1 MEIELTIPAQK
12 DLEQWRLSGNNNALK
27 RIKALLASII
37 ETPYQGIGKPEALRY
52 HLSGKWSRRINQ
64 QHRIIYE
71 INDGSIIIQ
80 SLKGHYSNLCPFKKN
95 FNYYI

>member
-1 MEIELTIPAQK
+1 MPDQ
-12 DLEQWRLSGNNNALK
+12 R
-27 RIKALLASII
+27 
-37 ETPYQGIGKPEALRY
+37 IGKPETLRY
-52 HLSGKWSRRINQ
+52 YLSGKWSRRINQ

-95 FNYYI
+95 FNYYT